1 MAPLR
6 GGYLCGASKR
16 RPKPPR
22 GAWKGPPCAQG
33 GPRNLARVLMQEV
46 TAAVDVL
53 LKGLVKTLKA
63 LVGLSKAV

>member
-1 MAPLR
+1 MVICAALPSADRNHLVEP
-6 GGYLCGASKR
+6 G
-16 RPKPPR
+16 
-22 GAWKGPPCAQG
+22 KGRLMAQG
-33 GPRNLARVLMQEV
+33 GPRNLARVQIQEV